1 MVALLVLVLAA
12 AGPDPLAAA
21 RKHLQ
26 ANQPDALILD
36 LGDGVTLANADQVV
50 AAQLLVKGADAAKK
64 SDPIVALQLA
74 QMAHRRDPKSGP
86 ALQMLAEL
94 ALADRDDAEA
104 ERDVEGWQKL
114 APDDTAPALVR
125 ARIAADE
132 GDWDTVH
139 ALAGTLASDPTLP
152 QPMQKSAREL
162 LKQADAHAP
171 PPTTKPAVAE
181 DRIKQAA
188 EVAAHDRDLE
198 FASHQA
204 PAQPEVIIYGTSWC
218 HFCKEAKK
226 YFEERGV
233 PYVELDIEE
242 DHDANNEM
250 IRKLR
255 DLGRTPQ
262 GVPVIDV
269 RGTIIDGF
277 NQKAIDQAL
286 KG

>member
-1 MVALLVLVLAA
+1 MVALLVLALAA
-12 AGPDPLAAA
+12 APDPLAAA

-26 ANQPDALILD
+26 ANQFDALVLD
-36 LGDGVTLANADQVV
+36 LGDGVELGAADQAT
-50 AAQLLVKGADAAKK
+50 AAQLLVKAAEGARKG
-64 SDPIVALQLA
+64 DPIIALQLA
-74 QMAHRRDPKSGP
+74 QMAHRRDEKNAP
-86 ALQMLAEL
+86 ALQVLAEL
-94 ALADRDDAEA
+94 ALADHDDAEA
-104 ERDVEGWQKL
+104 EREVEAWQKL
-114 APDDTAPALVR
+114 APDDTAPALMR

-139 ALAGTLASDPTLP
+139 ALAGTLSADASVPP
-152 QPMQKSAREL
+152 AAQKSAREL
-162 LKQADAHAP
+162 LKLADAHAP
-171 PPTTKPAVAE
+171 APVAKPAAAE
-181 DRIKQAA
+181 DRIKHAA
-188 EVAAHDRDLE
+188 EVAARDRDME

-204 PAQPEVIIYGTSWC
+204 PAEADVIIYGTSWC

-226 YFEERGV
+226 FFEERGV
-233 PYVELDIEE
+233 PYTELDIEE

-255 DLGRTPQ
+255 ALGRSPQ

-277 NQKAIDQAL
+277 NPKAIEQAL